1 MKKLKARLAELLE
14 ERDKHLAIHP
24 ELRPLQKK
32 LEQKPIETVVE
43 QLENSRD
50 SEELENIKDVIKE
63 LSKQRKK
70 KSE

>member
-1 MKKLKARLAELLE
+1 MKKLKARLTELLE

-32 LEQKPIETVVE
+32 LEQKPVEAVVE
-43 QLENSRD
+43 QLENSAD
-50 SEELENIKDVIKE
+50 SGELENIKDVIKE

-70 KSE
+70 RSE